1 MGFSGCFDWFTNWS
15 NKTGGKMI
23 NQINQNVV
31 IGVAVII
38 LNLIP
43 LLTKKYKY
51 LLITAILSIILMF
64 GGSLF

>member
-1 MGFSGCFDWFTNWS
+1 
-15 NKTGGKMI
+15 MI